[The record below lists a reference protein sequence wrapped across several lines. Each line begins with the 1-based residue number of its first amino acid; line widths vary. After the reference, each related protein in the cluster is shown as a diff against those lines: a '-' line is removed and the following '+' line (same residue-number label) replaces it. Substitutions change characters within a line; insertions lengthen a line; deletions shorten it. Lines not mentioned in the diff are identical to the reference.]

1 MAVGLLR
8 SLKDVLE
15 KTYSQVDVQIVQNT
29 GQINR
34 VKPVKIINF
43 SKEKYEEV
51 QNKMFNIRLYNII
64 PQQAELNLM
73 EKHQNYGKVQRAAE
87 KRHLEIQRQKHMEI

>member
-1 MAVGLLR
+1 
-8 SLKDVLE
+8 
-15 KTYSQVDVQIVQNT
+15 
-29 GQINR
+29 
-34 VKPVKIINF
+34 
-43 SKEKYEEV
+43 
-51 QNKMFNIRLYNII
+51 MFNIRLYNII